1 LNPKIILASQS
12 PRRREL
18 LELAVKD
25 FEIKVA
31 DIDEKKIEMDI
42 LKNRDGDFLAAAK
55 KLVLELSL
63 RKAQEIQKDNQ
74 EALVIGADTVVVLND
89 QILGKPID
97 EDDAYR
103 MIKILSGNTHRVLTG
118 VSIKFGNLEERFVS
132 VSKIKF
138 FSWNKQMKREVR
150 AYVASGKAMD
160 KAGAYGIQ
168 EEAGLWVKWIKGDY
182 NNIVGLPIAQLNKRL
197 NILTNMT
204 INKI

>member
-1 LNPKIILASQS
+1 MNPKIILASQS

-42 LKNRDGDFLAAAK
+42 LKNQDGDFLAAAK

-89 QILGKPID
+89 QILGKPMD

-118 VSIKFGNLEERFVS
+118 VSIKFGNLEEQFVS

-197 NILTNMT
+197 NKLM
-204 INKI
+204 NKKVN

>member
-1 LNPKIILASQS
+1 MILASQS

-31 DIDEKKIEMDI
+31 DIDEKKIEMAI
-42 LKNRDGDFLAAAK
+42 LKNRDGDFLAVAK
-55 KLVLELSL
+55 KLVLELSS

-74 EALVIGADTVVVLND
+74 EALVIGADTVVVLNN
-89 QILGKPID
+89 QILGKPMD

-103 MIKILSGNTHRVLTG
+103 MIKNLSGNTHRVLTG

-138 FSWNKQMKREVR
+138 FSWNKQMKLEVR

-197 NILTNMT
+197 NKLM
-204 INKI
+204 NKKVN

>member
-1 LNPKIILASQS
+1 MNPKIILASQS

-31 DIDEKKIEMDI
+31 DIDEKKIEMAI
-42 LKNRDGDFLAAAK
+42 LKNRDGDFLAVAK
-55 KLVLELSL
+55 KLVLELSS

-74 EALVIGADTVVVLND
+74 EALVIGADTVVVLNN
-89 QILGKPID
+89 QILGKPMD

-103 MIKILSGNTHRVLTG
+103 MIKNLSGNTHRVLTG

-138 FSWNKQMKREVR
+138 FSWNKQMKLEVR

-197 NILTNMT
+197 NKLM
-204 INKI
+204 NKKVN